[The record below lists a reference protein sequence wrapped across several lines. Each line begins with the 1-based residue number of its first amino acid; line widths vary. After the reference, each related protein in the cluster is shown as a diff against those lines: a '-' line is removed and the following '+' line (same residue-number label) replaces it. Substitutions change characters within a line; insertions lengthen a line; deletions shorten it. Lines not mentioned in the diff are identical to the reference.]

1 VAVIAVAVACK
12 TKWASNDW
20 VSKRKRFGEERDRQ
34 RYSWKERAWMWCVG
48 KRFFKVLSSEH
59 RTYPK
64 NVSRKAA
71 TGSVLEIKLKSIINR
86 ARKW

>member
-1 VAVIAVAVACK
+1 MIGC
-12 TKWASNDW
+12 
-20 VSKRKRFGEERDRQ
+20 RRERDSER
-34 RYSWKERAWMWCVG
+34 KEIDSDIVG
-48 KRFFKVLSSEH
+48 KRERECNALENGFFKVLSSEH

-86 ARKW
+86 ARK